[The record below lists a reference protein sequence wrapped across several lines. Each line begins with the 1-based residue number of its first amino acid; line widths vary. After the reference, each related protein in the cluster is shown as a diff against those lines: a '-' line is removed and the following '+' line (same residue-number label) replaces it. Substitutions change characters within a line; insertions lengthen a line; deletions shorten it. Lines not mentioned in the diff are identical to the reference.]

1 MPLAQLDLVALRRWV
16 ITARADLA
24 AYAEALNRL
33 NVFPVP
39 DGDTGSNL
47 LLTMSEAIDQLGTDG
62 PGDLRD
68 ATATMA
74 RATLVA
80 AHGNSGVILSQLARG
95 VNEVVSQVE
104 GDALDGHDL
113 AAVLSRASQLARD
126 GVSRPER
133 GTMLTVAGA
142 AASAAVSADSGGAD
156 LPGVVDAAVNGAG
169 AALLRTRT
177 EHEVLR
183 RAGVVDAGGAGYL
196 LVIEA
201 LQRVVRGEG
210 GLAQRP
216 AAEPEWLRISAQGS
230 AVRNS
235 DPAVLD
241 GCDGHGVAGGPAY
254 EVMFLL
260 EESDAPRVATLKG
273 TLDGLGDSLVV
284 AGGPDLW
291 SVHVHVDDV
300 AAAVNAAVGAGRA
313 HRFVITRFADDAAA
327 GALVVLPLVASDGMA
342 QAVRDAGFVPVQDAT
357 PAQLRSRLRDA
368 NALVLCGSPH
378 LRELADDAAAGGAP
392 HGAPDADRVQVVG
405 TDAAQLLAALA
416 VVVPDAGLQ
425 AAGAA
430 ARDALEGVRSLRV
443 VSAVG
448 DDDAMR
454 EVRDFVDGLPGDAE
468 LLTVVVGDPGPAAA
482 RLEAALRSAYPL
494 VDVTVVDGGAG
505 EPPLTI
511 GVE

>member
-47 LLTMSEAIDQLGTDG
+47 LLTMSEAIDQLGTDD
-62 PGDLRD
+62 PGDLRE

-156 LPGVVDAAVNGAG
+156 LRGVVDAAVAGAG

-241 GCDGHGVAGGPAY
+241 GCDDHAVAGGPAY

-260 EESDAPRVATLKG
+260 EESDAPRVTTLKS

-313 HRFVITRFADDAAA
+313 HRFAITRFADDAAA
-327 GALVVLPLVASDGMA
+327 GLIVLPLVASDGMA
-342 QAVRDAGFVPVQDAT
+342 QAVREAGFTPVEGAT

-368 NALVLCGSPH
+368 NTLVLCGSPR
-378 LRELADDAAAGGAP
+378 LRELADDAAAGAAP

-416 VVVPDAGLQ
+416 VIVPDADL
-425 AAGAA
+425 ATASDA
-430 ARDALEGVRSLRV
+430 ARSAVDGVRSLRV

-448 DDDAMR
+448 EDDAMR
-454 EVRDFVDGLPGDAE
+454 EVGDFVDGLPGDAE
-468 LLTVVVGDPGPAAA
+468 LITVVVGENGPGTTG
-482 RLEAALRSAYPL
+482 LGAALRAAYPK